1 MREKDQLTSYYKC
14 LALGFAMLEALIK
27 INIFDDVVVHLDIY
41 IYIYIFFFDTA
52 EVKSVC
58 IMGQISKLCIGFDP
72 ILVVEEYRTLSLF
85 VLLRL

>member
-1 MREKDQLTSYYKC
+1 
-14 LALGFAMLEALIK
+14 MLEALIK

-41 IYIYIFFFDTA
+41 IYIYIFDTA

-58 IMGQISKLCIGFDP
+58 IMGQISKLYIGFDP

>member
-27 INIFDDVVVHLDIY
+27 INIFDDVVVHLYIY
-41 IYIYIFFFDTA
+41 IYIYIFDTA

>member
-1 MREKDQLTSYYKC
+1 
-14 LALGFAMLEALIK
+14 MLEALIK

-41 IYIYIFFFDTA
+41 IYIFDTA